1 MPGFD
6 GTGPRG
12 MGPMTGG
19 ARGYCATGW
28 GGTVRRG
35 FGLRRWP
42 RWGGGWG
49 AGWRWDSVPPATD
62 IPPVGG
68 EAVDSLIE
76 QIRVLGER
84 VEALNARLD
93 AAEGRER

>member
-1 MPGFD
+1 MPGYD

-12 MGPMTGG
+12 AGPMTGG
-19 ARGYCATGW
+19 GRGFCVTGW
-28 GGTVRRG
+28 TGGIRRG
-35 FGLRRWP
+35 TGLRRWP

-49 AGWRWDSVPPATD
+49 AGWRWDSVSPATD

-68 EAVDSLIE
+68 EAVDSLME